1 MFSVKCIDMFCEC
14 FPFWEKKI
22 PKKIVRDKEKKKQ
35 KLSPFI
41 YELQPEVE
49 LEKDKQKQK

>member
-1 MFSVKCIDMFCEC
+1 MFSFLG
-14 FPFWEKKI
+14 KKI

-35 KLSPFI
+35 KLPPFI

-49 LEKDKQKQK
+49 KDKQKQK